1 MSFTGVG
8 LVKIEFHKYLSSMF
22 LEKVSK
28 NTKNLLKY
36 KLSRCKYRSLLHFS
50 KTFFWGKTWKYFSL
64 ILFVSAENDY
74 NTAFYVSDAFFLVAL
89 LVSLTVRVTSSSEE
103 PKNSGKHQKK
113 ENRKAIMQLFSPSAL
128 IFFAM
133 IFQGGLMWG
142 IKDTYFFVYLQ
153 GDIS

>member
-1 MSFTGVG
+1 MFEHRSF
-8 LVKIEFHKYLSSMF
+8 
-22 LEKVSK
+22 
-28 NTKNLLKY
+28 
-36 KLSRCKYRSLLHFS
+36 LHFR
-50 KTFFWGKTWKYFSL
+50 KTFFGGKTWKNFCL

-89 LVSLTVRVTSSSEE
+89 LVSLTVKRTSSEK

-113 ENRKAIMQLFSPSAL
+113 ENRKAIMQLFSPSAV

-142 IKDTYFFVYLQ
+142 IKDTYFFVYVQ
-153 GDIS
+153 GDIN

>member
-1 MSFTGVG
+1 LFWEE
-8 LVKIEFHKYLSSMF
+8 KI
-22 LEKVSK
+22 
-28 NTKNLLKY
+28 
-36 KLSRCKYRSLLHFS
+36 
-50 KTFFWGKTWKYFSL
+50 KYFSL
-64 ILFVSAENDY
+64 ILFFFSAENDY
-74 NTAFYVSDAFFLVAL
+74 STAFYVSDAFFLVAL
-89 LVSLTVRVTSSSEE
+89 LVSLTVRVTSSSKE

-113 ENRKAIMQLFSPSAL
+113 ENRKAIKQLFSPSAL

>member
-1 MSFTGVG
+1 MGVFFEG
-8 LVKIEFHKYLSSMF
+8 
-22 LEKVSK
+22 K
-28 NTKNLLKY
+28 NY
-36 KLSRCKYRSLLHFS
+36 SR
-50 KTFFWGKTWKYFSL
+50 L

-74 NTAFYVSDAFFLVAL
+74 STAFYVSDAFFLVAL
-89 LVSLTVRVTSSSEE
+89 LVSLTVRVTDSSEE

-113 ENRKAIMQLFSPSAL
+113 ENRKALKQLFSPSAL

-142 IKDTYFFVYLQ
+142 IKDTYFSVYLQ

>member
-1 MSFTGVG
+1 M
-8 LVKIEFHKYLSSMF
+8 
-22 LEKVSK
+22 
-28 NTKNLLKY
+28 
-36 KLSRCKYRSLLHFS
+36 
-50 KTFFWGKTWKYFSL
+50 
-64 ILFVSAENDY
+64 ILFVAAENDY